1 MDNLPFQASDAARK
15 TLRLATK
22 PAHERLHTN
31 AAFTALLRGD
41 LTRLAYQRLLTCLL
55 GLHEPIEDSLERFS
69 ANALLAWRG
78 AGAVVSRTALLRSDL
93 AALGLDRLEIET
105 APRAYALLPP
115 LNDAAAALGCAWV
128 VEGSALGGRVMSSRV
143 DAMLSLRQG
152 EGGGS
157 FFSCDQGQPERW
169 RGCCDAV
176 ERCGAELD
184 GLTAMIR
191 AALNTFAMFETWLDK
206 IN

>member
-31 AAFTALLRGD
+31 AAFAALLRGD

-152 EGGGS
+152 
-157 FFSCDQGQPERW
+157 QPERW